1 MQKRWN
7 IRKYNDELRRKI
19 YELSNILN
27 IKPLTAALLINRG
40 IDEEE
45 KARTF
50 LFPKIDDLHDPFL
63 LKDADKATARILK
76 AISRREKVLI
86 WGDYDVDGTTGTV
99 LLRKALKYLGL
110 DVDFHIPHRIHDG
123 YGIRRDRL
131 EQIKKDGY
139 TLVISTD
146 TGSTALEAGQWAN
159 ENGLDL
165 IVTDHH
171 KLDKD
176 QERPFFALVNPNQ
189 HDCPYPNKHL
199 AGVGVAFKIAQAVLS
214 RANYAQKSKVISELL
229 ELTALGT
236 IADIMELAGEN
247 RTIVALGLQNLSDT
261 RQVGLRALMEIA
273 GCLDEIDSYR
283 VGFQIAPRINAAGRL
298 ADASEVIELFE
309 TESYEKALNLA
320 RGLDTK
326 NRERQKLQETA
337 VNEAIRMVEKEKQ
350 NNKVLVVASPDWHRG
365 IVGLVAAR
373 LVERFYRPS
382 VAISISEGVAYGSA
396 RSPDWFD
403 ISEGLAACADVLTK
417 WGGHSKAAGFTL
429 PEKDICSLE
438 SIINAY
444 ALRRFA
450 EELFVPTIEI
460 EAAVKFS
467 TIDFQ
472 LYVELRKME
481 PFGLGNPRPLFVT
494 RSVHL
499 ADKPYV
505 LKDKHLKLVL
515 RDADGYK
522 HWAIWWNGVE
532 KLEEKGIDVCELE
545 SSAID
550 VAYRLDTRDF
560 GSQIKIQ
567 LLIEDIRIS

>member
-19 YELSNILN
+19 YELSNVLN

-45 KARTF
+45 KARKF

-99 LLRKALKYLGL
+99 LLRKALGYLGL

-171 KLDKD
+171 KLDKE

-199 AGVGVAFKIAQAVLS
+199 AGVGVAFKVAQAVLS
-214 RANYAQKSKVISELL
+214 RTNYVQKSKVISELL

-247 RTIVALGLQNLSDT
+247 RTIVALGLNNLSDT
-261 RQVGLRALMEIA
+261 KQVGLRALMEIA
-273 GCLDEIDSYR
+273 GCFDEIDSYKI
-283 VGFQIAPRINAAGRL
+283 GFQIAPRINAAGRL

-309 TESYEKALNLA
+309 TESYEKALSLA
-320 RGLDTK
+320 RDLDTK
-326 NRERQKLQETA
+326 NKERRKLQEEA
-337 VNEAIRMVEKEKQ
+337 VNEAVRMVEEKQQ
-350 NNKVLVVASPDWHRG
+350 NNKVLVVASPNWHRG
-365 IVGLVAAR
+365 IVGLIAAK
-373 LVERFYRPS
+373 LAERFYRPS
-382 VAISISEGVAYGSA
+382 VAISISEGVAHGSA

-417 WGGHSKAAGFTL
+417 WGGHSKAAGLTL
-429 PEKDICSLE
+429 PEKDISALE

-450 EELFVPTIEI
+450 EELLLPTIEI
-460 EAAVKFS
+460 EAVVKFS

-472 LYVELRKME
+472 LYVELKKME
-481 PFGLGNPRPLFVT
+481 PFGLGNPRPLFMT
-494 RSVHL
+494 RSVNL
-499 ADKPYV
+499 VDRPYI

-515 RDADGYK
+515 RDADGHK

-532 KLEEKGIDVCELE
+532 KLKEKGIDVCKLE